1 MRKVV
6 AGVFA
11 MGAAQALYNYL
22 YGGNDKDGTP
32 FFEKVPEWT
41 RRLSMV
47 VMSPF
52 HDSKG
57 RPYFGTI
64 SLPYNYAFPFTAG
77 AAAMALALKPLGIT
91 KEPTG
96 KILHNVMHS
105 ALEALTPMAQENS
118 LVGKFVPE
126 VLRPGLHVAMN
137 ENFAGNP
144 VHTKDP
150 RKGIAHAEQGFR
162 STPEH
167 WKTLAGAV
175 NRVTG
180 GSRYESGAIDFYP
193 EDYRQVLGYTTD
205 TLERTLV
212 RGAHAVGAA
221 KSGKAPDVGDIPVV
235 RAGVGG
241 DHAYD
246 MADRSAYY
254 EERQKA
260 FDAEAAYK
268 KARKE
273 NPAEA
278 QRIMKDRRED
288 IANAHA
294 FRQADGQRGGLYK
307 QMDALHANKTLSSDE
322 VDQRTKALEEREIAI
337 MNRVREMVER
347 RKPAH

>member
-1 MRKVV
+1 
-6 AGVFA
+6 
-11 MGAAQALYNYL
+11 
-22 YGGNDKDGTP
+22 
-32 FFEKVPEWT
+32 
-41 RRLSMV
+41 
-47 VMSPF
+47 
-52 HDSKG
+52 
-57 RPYFGTI
+57 
-64 SLPYNYAFPFTAG
+64 
-77 AAAMALALKPLGIT
+77 
-91 KEPTG
+91 
-96 KILHNVMHS
+96 
-105 ALEALTPMAQENS
+105 
-118 LVGKFVPE
+118 
-126 VLRPGLHVAMN
+126 MN

-337 MNRVREMVER
+337 MNRVREMVDR